1 MVLLSMSGFPCS
13 GMASG
18 GQGEVHADAV
28 LLAFLG
34 EEVVEHVLVLL
45 EHGQQVHADIS
56 SGTVLQHFFHSL
68 EDAGG
73 VLSVLVDGLQVLCH
87 HADDVGRVL
96 VGVLVHNNLAVV
108 SLRGAVLDVVPEVVE
123 QPDGHLGEV
132 DDVVHGV
139 QDAVDESLG
148 ELTHG
153 GHLLLAYEFVL
164 SVAQVSG
171 TFLDDVFEL
180 DLVALQFH
188 EPVAEEDVHQ
198 PADDEEIKYA
208 HVPAHVERRGDGECY
223 GGYFRKFAV
232 GQLCLHIEG
241 ERAVRHVEE
250 LDGLFLAPCA
260 PLAVVHAVAVEGLAG
275 QWGIVEGVD
284 EAQVALVAVE
294 QGRIYHH
301 LTSLPRSLR
310 EFFNIKYELDI
321 SNSHPL
327 LLNHYLV
334 KYYSIP
340 SNIIREAK
348 AQYHY
353 DVEVVSNILKYSEI
367 DVPLDVLEYIIKTQQ
382 GTFYDDFVLEFGDME
397 RSEVKKRVF
406 AQVFYSHI
414 TDSYVSKFCKAFIR
428 KYPNVWKVIRA
439 MKVSTDD
446 KLPHTMMKAESLL
459 FRLILKECWS
469 RGYRVVNLHDALV
482 VFDVEANER
491 VTVAELTTIIEQVYH
506 RFGLFSSVK
515 VELEA

>member
-1 MVLLSMSGFPCS
+1 MLFTTFFDIFAQRDNIMKKNTPKITIAYLKDIPLETICERHILSFSDGKRKPSKTILMHKYQYLLHIIITRCKQSDEGHCHLNAQFYRDHIFHDHWNDMLLNLSYLGIINIGTYSVGKHSTTITLMKWNVGYMTSHNVKFIKWARVEADRRK
-13 GMASG
+13 MFE
-18 GQGEVHADAV
+18 QVEVTP
-28 LLAFLG
+28 F
-34 EEVVEHVLVLL
+34 
-45 EHGQQVHADIS
+45 
-56 SGTVLQHFFHSL
+56 T
-68 EDAGG
+68 
-73 VLSVLVDGLQVLCH
+73 
-87 HADDVGRVL
+87 RKYM
-96 VGVLVHNNLAVV
+96 
-108 SLRGAVLDVVPEVVE
+108 
-123 QPDGHLGEV
+123 
-132 DDVVHGV
+132 
-139 QDAVDESLG
+139 ESLTCLR
-148 ELTHG
+148 LTRK
-153 GHLLLAYEFVL
+153 
-164 SVAQVSG
+164 
-171 TFLDDVFEL
+171 DD
-180 DLVALQFH
+180 
-188 EPVAEEDVHQ
+188 
-198 PADDEEIKYA
+198 
-208 HVPAHVERRGDGECY
+208 
-223 GGYFRKFAV
+223 
-232 GQLCLHIEG
+232 
-241 ERAVRHVEE
+241 
-250 LDGLFLAPCA
+250 
-260 PLAVVHAVAVEGLAG
+260 
-275 QWGIVEGVD
+275 
-284 EAQVALVAVE
+284 ALVYIDETIADKQTHSYQYHRSCIDDFKESDIRIYKIDE

-353 DVEVVSNILKYSEI
+353 DVEVVSNILKHNEI
-367 DVPLDVLEYIIKTQQ
+367 DVPLDVLEYIIKTQR
-382 GTFYDDFVLEFGDME
+382 GTFYDDFVSEFGDME

-428 KYPNVWKVIRA
+428 KYPNVWKVIRV

-459 FRLILKECWS
+459 FRLILKECWN

-482 VFDVEANER
+482 VFEVEANEC

-506 RFGLFSSVK
+506 RFRLFPSVK

>member
-1 MVLLSMSGFPCS
+1 MLFTIFFDIFAQRDKIMKNTPKIIIAYLKDIPLETICERHILSFSDGKRKPSKTILMHKYQYLLHVIITRCKQSDEGHCHLNAQFYRDHIFHDHWNDMLLNLSYLGIINIGTYSVGKHSTTITLMKWNVGYMTSHNVKFIKWARVEADRRK
-13 GMASG
+13 MFE
-18 GQGEVHADAV
+18 QVEVTP
-28 LLAFLG
+28 F
-34 EEVVEHVLVLL
+34 
-45 EHGQQVHADIS
+45 
-56 SGTVLQHFFHSL
+56 T
-68 EDAGG
+68 
-73 VLSVLVDGLQVLCH
+73 
-87 HADDVGRVL
+87 RKYM
-96 VGVLVHNNLAVV
+96 
-108 SLRGAVLDVVPEVVE
+108 
-123 QPDGHLGEV
+123 
-132 DDVVHGV
+132 
-139 QDAVDESLG
+139 ESLTCLR
-148 ELTHG
+148 LTRK
-153 GHLLLAYEFVL
+153 
-164 SVAQVSG
+164 
-171 TFLDDVFEL
+171 DD
-180 DLVALQFH
+180 
-188 EPVAEEDVHQ
+188 
-198 PADDEEIKYA
+198 
-208 HVPAHVERRGDGECY
+208 
-223 GGYFRKFAV
+223 
-232 GQLCLHIEG
+232 
-241 ERAVRHVEE
+241 
-250 LDGLFLAPCA
+250 
-260 PLAVVHAVAVEGLAG
+260 
-275 QWGIVEGVD
+275 
-284 EAQVALVAVE
+284 ALVYIDETIADKQTHSYQYHRSCIDDFKESDIRIYKIDE

-353 DVEVVSNILKYSEI
+353 DVEVVSNILKHNEI
-367 DVPLDVLEYIIKTQQ
+367 DVPLDVLEYIIKTQR
-382 GTFYDDFVLEFGDME
+382 GTFYDDFVSEFGDME

-414 TDSYVSKFCKAFIR
+414 TDSYVSKFCKSFIR

-491 VTVAELTTIIEQVYH
+491 VTVAELTAIIEQVYH
-506 RFGLFSSVK
+506 RFGLFPSVK
-515 VELEA
+515 VELGT